1 MKKWGGVL
9 CAAAATAVLCALFCA
24 AGVFCVRR
32 IDVPLSRV
40 SPALAEIFSA
50 LRQAE
55 IVPVPWAPLVC
66 AAGAVFSAM
75 RTKKRTIWL
84 LPAVILILMGLFTA
98 VLSAR
103 VNGIVFF
110 DVLRPLAKTAMSGG
124 LDALG

>member
-1 MKKWGGVL
+1 MKQWGRAL

-75 RTKKRTIWL
+75 RTKRRTIWL

-103 VNGIVFF
+103 VNGIIFF
-110 DVLRPLAKTAMSGG
+110 DVLRPLVKTAMSGG

>member
-1 MKKWGGVL
+1 MKQWGRAL

-32 IDVPLSRV
+32 IDVSLSRV

-110 DVLRPLAKTAMSGG
+110 DVLRPLVKTAMSGG

>member
-1 MKKWGGVL
+1 MKQWGRAL

-32 IDVPLSRV
+32 IDVSLSRV

>member
-1 MKKWGGVL
+1 MKQWGRAL
-9 CAAAATAVLCALFCA
+9 CAAAAVGLLCALFCA

-110 DVLRPLAKTAMSGG
+110 DVLRPLVKTAMSGG